1 MLDLEIVSRADGY
14 PGMASPRSVQRQP
27 GDLAGAVAVI
37 AVRRLAERAG
47 QLPLLR
53 LVAPLD
59 RGVGDDV
66 IRPTVRADRRGTR
79 SLSAGDL
86 RVGSPGRFGRLLML
100 AERIEK

>member
-14 PGMASPRSVQRQP
+14 PGITSPRSVQRQP
-27 GDLAGAVAVI
+27 GNLAGAVAVI
-37 AVRRLAERAG
+37 AVRRLAKRAG
-47 QLPLLR
+47 QLPFLR
-53 LVAPLD
+53 FIAPLD

-66 IRPTVRADRRGTR
+66 VRPAVRADRRGTR